1 MNMTFQSLKE
11 DIETKKIEFEETEF
25 MTKED
30 VNQKFYKW
38 RINNRDKVKLAVLD
52 IENRFRDELTH
63 DYFRNK
69 LKKVVSSEDVKQNII
84 RSKRRRLTTTTQ
96 SQIVIEDAD
105 IAGSTVDTGKGWFC
119 CMPKR

>member
-25 MTKED
+25 LTKED

-84 RSKRRRLTTTTQ
+84 KSKRRRLTTTTQ

-105 IAGSTVDTGKGWFC
+105 ITGTTVDTGKGWFC